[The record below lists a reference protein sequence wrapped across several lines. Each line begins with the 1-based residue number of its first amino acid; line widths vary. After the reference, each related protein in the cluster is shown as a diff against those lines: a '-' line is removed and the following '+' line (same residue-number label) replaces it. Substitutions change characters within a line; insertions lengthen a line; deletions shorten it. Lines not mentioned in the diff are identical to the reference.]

1 MHEHA
6 LVVFGGQAYYTVEPP
21 PTIDSARD
29 SSEEKNNLSRN
40 DLSLQAAQPWSYK
53 NHQMKEIQQP
63 FPIPSYPLPLRSFSH
78 FYFFF
83 P

>member
-6 LVVFGGQAYYTVEPP
+6 LVVLGGQAYYIVGTPSP
-21 PTIDSARD
+21 IDSARD

-53 NHQMKEIQQP
+53 NHQMKETQQP
-63 FPIPSYPLPLRSFSH
+63 FPIPSHSEAFLTFI
-78 FYFFF
+78 FFHNS
-83 P
+83 